1 MEKIIHSLFK
11 ITQDVTGFVL
21 KTEFFFLGF
30 NFLKANSH
38 HENIK
43 KRKVVVACKK
53 SFKVELQSP
62 CWPLVWGGGGKG
74 GATFFGGR
82 GNKVNY
88 GKCANNE
95 QGLILARPLI
105 CVFTSFFLR
114 FIGIKY
120 VWFDIYLFQYFK
132 NLKLVEKIVFH
143 ILKKRYPKP
152 FWKDDKAYDC
162 Q

>member
-11 ITQDVTGFVL
+11 ITQDVTEFVL

-53 SFKVELQSP
+53 SIKVELQSP
-62 CWPLVWGGGGKG
+62 CSPLAGGGGKG
-74 GATFFGGR
+74 GQPFLGGR
-82 GNKVNY
+82 RNKVNY
-88 GKCANNE
+88 GKCANDE

-105 CVFTSFFLR
+105 CVFASFFLR
-114 FIGIKY
+114 CIGIKY
-120 VWFDIYLFQYFK
+120 V
-132 NLKLVEKIVFH
+132 
-143 ILKKRYPKP
+143 
-152 FWKDDKAYDC
+152 
-162 Q
+162 